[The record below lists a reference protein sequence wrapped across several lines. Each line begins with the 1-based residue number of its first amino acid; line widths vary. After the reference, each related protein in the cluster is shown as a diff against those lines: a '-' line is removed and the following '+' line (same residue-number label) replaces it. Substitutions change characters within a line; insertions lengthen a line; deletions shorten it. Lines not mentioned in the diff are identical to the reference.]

1 MVHIVYCDGKEKE
14 LDKILSGEKTM
25 VIRGS
30 VSRKIPHSRVFIDDI
45 LYFTVKGSN
54 TITAK
59 AIVKD
64 VENYSKLSLE
74 DIEKVLEDNAYKL
87 NLTPNQVKKVKKQC
101 LCLVEF
107 QDVESIS
114 PMEFVN
120 KRVMDDWL
128 IVEDIKNIVV

>member
-1 MVHIVYCDGKEKE
+1 MVHIVYCDNKEKE
-14 LDKILSGEKTM
+14 LEKILKGEKTM

-30 VSRKIPHSRVFIDDI
+30 VGRKIPHSRVFIDDI
-45 LYFTVKGSN
+45 LYFIEKGSN

-74 DIEKVLEDNAYKL
+74 DIEKVLEDNAFKL
-87 NLTPNQVKKVKKQC
+87 NLTPNQMKKVKKQC

-107 QDVESIS
+107 GDVESIS
-114 PMEFVN
+114 PIEFVN

-128 IVEDIKNIVV
+128 ITEDIESVLV